1 MAHLIAPSILAAD
14 FLHLG
19 DAIQLLNN
27 SEADY
32 IHVDVMDGHFV
43 PNLSF
48 GLPIIKQV
56 KAIADK
62 PLDVHLMISN
72 PQDYIQEYKEAG
84 ADIFTVHAEVCP
96 HLHRMLQAVQK
107 AGMQTGV
114 ALNPHTPVQ
123 ILENVIQQVDLVCV
137 MSVNPGFGGQQFIE
151 HTYQKVKDLKKLI
164 TDSEAD
170 TKIEID
176 GGVNKDNTRRLVD
189 AGADV
194 LVAGSAVFK
203 AVDAKQMISTL
214 KHA

>member
-203 AVDAKQMISTL
+203 ADDAKQMISTL